1 MKKKWYLIRCNYGKI
16 DLGQKSLE
24 TYGLFEGFPAPN
36 LKPSLEFEG
45 FYLTFQK
52 NFFRKG
58 MVYFSPPYLF
68 VRFDI
73 DHIPISKIQH
83 AIGVKG
89 FVRFGGGI
97 KSIPDIVIGK
107 IMKNDYLSGIDKDV
121 IKLIRCENKVLRVD
135 TLLSMIES
143 QLGKT
148 IIRNKLV

>member
-24 TYGLFEGFPAPN
+24 AMGVECFCPRLSPAELKILFDNKKSF
-36 LKPSLEFEG
+36 S
-45 FYLTFQK
+45 
-52 NFFRKG
+52 KG
-58 MVYFSPPYLF
+58 WCIFPPYLF

-97 KSIPDIVIGK
+97 NSIPDIVIGK

-121 IKLIRCENKVLRVD
+121 IKLIRCENKILRVD
-135 TLLSMIES
+135 ALLSMIES
-143 QLGKT
+143 ELGK
-148 IIRNKLV
+148 IIIGNKLV